1 MMVNNMKIAKNSVIT
16 ISKNLKIIIF
26 MMFTG
31 LVGCDQNNEA
41 LEGSRVK
48 SENEQV
54 VEYIKMLNT
63 VQDAVMVKNL
73 TTNINNGQGDFSFVR
88 LSKYNDHVICEKV
101 SGNLSYHLR
110 QSHNNRLIQ
119 VDKYEPKSINC

>member
-1 MMVNNMKIAKNSVIT
+1 
-16 ISKNLKIIIF
+16 

-88 LSKYNDHVICEKV
+88 LSKYNDHVICEKI
-101 SGNLSYHLR
+101 SGNLLYHLR